1 MKSTTK
7 KRSTKAIKLL
17 LVSSA
22 FILQG
27 CRPKKEDLPVQ
38 AMTPEQMAQSQLT
51 EEQKEALREANGG
64 QLPVVQ
70 SMPQAQQQPN
80 QFGSHSSWGYNP
92 FYWGYGSGYGRSNNW
107 SSSSSSRSS
116 SNSGFFSGSGSG
128 PASHFGAQNTTQPT
142 ASHSTTPNSSA
153 THTSTVHSPTTH
165 TSSSSSH
172 VASSPSVSHGGFG
185 GHASASS

>member
-1 MKSTTK
+1 MKSARK

-27 CRPKKEDLPVQ
+27 CRPKKEDLPVP
-38 AMTPEQMAQSQLT
+38 AMSPEQMAQSQLT
-51 EEQKEALREANGG
+51 EEQKEAMREANGG
-64 QLPVVQ
+64 QLPIVQ

-80 QFGSHSSWGYNP
+80 HIGNHSSWGYNP
-92 FYWGYGSGYGRSNNW
+92 FFWGAGSGYGRSNSW
-107 SSSSSSRSS
+107 SSGSSYRSS
-116 SNSGFFSGSGSG
+116 NSNSGFFSGSGSG
-128 PASHFGAQNTTQPT
+128 PASHFGGQNSTQST
-142 ASHSTTPNSSA
+142 ASHSTTPS
-153 THTSTVHSPTTH
+153 HTSTVSSPTTH
-165 TSSSSSH
+165 TSSSH

>member
-1 MKSTTK
+1 MKSTSK

-27 CRPKKEDLPVQ
+27 CRPKKEDLPVP

-80 QFGSHSSWGYNP
+80 HFGSHSSWGYNP
-92 FYWGYGSGYGRSNNW
+92 FFWGYGSGRSNNW

-116 SNSGFFSGSGSG
+116 SNSGFFSGSNSG
-128 PASHFGAQNTTQPT
+128 PASHFGAQNSTQPA
-142 ASHSTTPNSSA
+142 ASHSTTSSSST
-153 THTSTVHSPTTH
+153 THSSTVHTPTTH
-165 TSSSSSH
+165 TSSSH
-172 VASSPSVSHGGFG
+172 VASSPSVSRGGFG